1 MKTTMR
7 AAVLHE
13 LKKPLAVEE
22 IEQPRLG
29 ENEVLIKV
37 EACGVCHSDLHVIE
51 GDWKQF
57 GGITKIPLIPGH
69 EIAGCVAET
78 GSAVHQL
85 KISDRVGVPWIHWTC
100 GECEFCRR
108 GYENLCS
115 RQKITGCTVDGGFA
129 EYIKAPATHATRI
142 PEAISAAEAA
152 PLFCAGVTVYRAIRQ
167 AQLAHGDRLA
177 VFGIGGLG
185 HLAVQIGKEL
195 GLEITAVDVSDD
207 KLALAQSLGAARTM
221 NASSTNVAKELRRA
235 GGMHAVM
242 VTSGSKAAYDAAFP
256 CVRPLGKLLVVGLP
270 PEISFPPIMMAAGE
284 VRVQASAV
292 GTRKDLEETL
302 AMAAAGKLRC
312 QISTRRL
319 DEINTIFDE
328 MKAGKIAGRVVLAM

>member
-1 MKTTMR
+1 MK

-13 LKKPLAVEE
+13 IKKPLV
-22 IEQPRLG
+22 IG
-29 ENEVLIKV
+29 EVARPAPGDNEVLIKV
-37 EACGVCHSDLHVIE
+37 EACGVCHSDLHIIE

-69 EIAGCVAET
+69 EIAGRVAEV
-78 GSAVHQL
+78 GAAVRDL
-85 KISDRVGVPWIHWTC
+85 KPGDRVGVPWIHWSC
-100 GECEFCRR
+100 GECEFCRA
-108 GYENLCS
+108 GHENLCS
-115 RQKITGCTVDGGFA
+115 KQKITGCTVDGGYA
-129 EYIKAPATHATRI
+129 EYIKAPASHATRI
-142 PEAISAAEAA
+142 PEGISAAEAA
-152 PLFCAGVTVYRAIRQ
+152 PLFCAGVTVYRAIKQ
-167 AQLAHGDRLA
+167 AHLARGERLA
-177 VFGIGGLG
+177 VFGVGGLG
-185 HLAVQIGKEL
+185 HLAVQIGKEM
-195 GLEITAVDVSDD
+195 GLEVTAVDVADD
-207 KLALAQSLGAARTM
+207 KLALANSLGAARTL
-221 NASSTNVAKELRRA
+221 NAASTNVARELRRA
-235 GGMHAVM
+235 GGMHAVL

-302 AMAAAGKLRC
+302 AMAAAGKLHC

-328 MKAGKIAGRVVLAM
+328 MKAGKIAGRIVLTM